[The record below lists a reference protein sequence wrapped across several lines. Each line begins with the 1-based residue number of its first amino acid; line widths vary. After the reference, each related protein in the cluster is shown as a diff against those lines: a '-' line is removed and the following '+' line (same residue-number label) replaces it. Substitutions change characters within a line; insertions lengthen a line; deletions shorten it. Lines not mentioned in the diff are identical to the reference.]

1 MVSRGDGV
9 CNVLHFRLH
18 IRAPVITIIVLAI
31 SNFGHGLQC
40 YSCSKEDGN
49 EFCIGTDH
57 IRSCSR
63 NQDRCLTQ
71 TIYSEER
78 GKLRIDKY
86 CASQTECEAATAQL
100 GKLYFCD
107 TSRRG
112 WGCVTCCEEDLC
124 NLNHADSQKPSAI
137 TLALIVGF
145 CIIIQLINQV

>member
-1 MVSRGDGV
+1 MSASPRY
-9 CNVLHFRLH
+9 
-18 IRAPVITIIVLAI
+18 
-31 SNFGHGLQC
+31 SHGLQC

-57 IRSCSR
+57 ISSCSR

-86 CASQTECEAATAQL
+86 CASQAGCEAATAQL

-107 TSRRG
+107 KSRQG
-112 WGCVTCCEEDLC
+112 WGCLTCCEEDLC
-124 NLNHADSQKPSAI
+124 NLSKASSSRKPSVLLVAMG
-137 TLALIVGF
+137 LYIVRQM
-145 CIIIQLINQV
+145 IY